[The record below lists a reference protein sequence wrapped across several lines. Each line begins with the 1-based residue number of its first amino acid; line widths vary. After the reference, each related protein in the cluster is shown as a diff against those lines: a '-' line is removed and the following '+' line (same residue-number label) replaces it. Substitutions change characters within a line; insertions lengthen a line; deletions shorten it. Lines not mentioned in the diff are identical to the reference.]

1 MRDMDIGYGCSS
13 DGEKEWWGFY
23 HNEEG
28 GLIYFSNEAS
38 VLALYSEVKE
48 YLTTDHWYYKDPQ
61 KFILPREF
69 FE

>member
-13 DGEKEWWGFY
+13 DGTEEWWGFY

-28 GLIYFSNEAS
+28 GFIYFESIET
-38 VLALYSEVKE
+38 ALILLSEVE
-48 YLTTDHWYYKDPQ
+48 EEFRTRDWYYKNPQ

-69 FE
+69 LE